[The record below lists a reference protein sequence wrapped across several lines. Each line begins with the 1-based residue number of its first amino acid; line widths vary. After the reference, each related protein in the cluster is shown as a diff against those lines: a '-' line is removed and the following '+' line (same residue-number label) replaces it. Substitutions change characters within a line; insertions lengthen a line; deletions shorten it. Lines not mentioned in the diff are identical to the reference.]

1 MKYDLNFCNFSVEG
15 CQSQH
20 ILHFQKLGMKLKF
33 QNLLNPLGII
43 IQEHFVSFRA
53 INFRSFHYETPCTCI
68 CKLHFSF
75 ITHVLLQHLIIF

>member
-33 QNLLNPLGII
+33 QNLLNPLCII
-43 IQEHFVSFRA
+43 IQELFVSFRA
-53 INFRSFHYETPCTCI
+53 
-68 CKLHFSF
+68 
-75 ITHVLLQHLIIF
+75 Q